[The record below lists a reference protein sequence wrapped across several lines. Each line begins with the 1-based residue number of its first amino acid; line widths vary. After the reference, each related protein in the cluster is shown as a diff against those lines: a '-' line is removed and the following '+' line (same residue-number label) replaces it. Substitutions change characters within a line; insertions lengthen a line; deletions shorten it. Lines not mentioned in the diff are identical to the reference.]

1 MAKFL
6 FTSSGHF
13 VNLDMITAMRIKGQI
28 GKLQRMEVWFAGNT
42 ADAPGLSLYD
52 EAANELFDE
61 LLRLHSMI
69 GWTSAE
75 AEEDKAAA
83 EQKKKE

>member
-28 GKLQRMEVWFAGNT
+28 GNLQRMEVWFAGNT
-42 ADAPGLSLYD
+42 ADHPGLSLYD
-52 EAANELFDE
+52 KAANELFDE
-61 LLRLHSMI
+61 LLRLHNLI

-75 AEEDKAAA
+75 TEEDKAAA
-83 EQKKKE
+83 AEQKKE